1 MKKLVLKARVL
12 VMLYL
17 KWGWPLLLAD
27 AALAIWAGEPASAW
41 RAILN
46 DAAFAWV
53 LCAPVAPLSLL
64 LDRPRRERAMSRLC
78 GLREGDERER
88 LVTAEAARS
97 TLLLALSA
105 EVVLL
110 VLTMVSVH
118 LVWNPA
124 APKGAKH
131 GLLQVGMSFSSSRH
145 LDPFGA
151 APEPPSPAKTGDV
164 LEAGRSTMEF
174 GGYVLSPSVFPV
186 LALLILVQLAAF
198 KGFALSRYEG
208 IDV

>member
-1 MKKLVLKARVL
+1 MKKIALKGRNL

-17 KWGWPLLLAD
+17 KWGWPLLCAD
-27 AALAIWAGEPASAW
+27 AAFEIWAGAPTSLW
-41 RAILN
+41 RTMLN

-53 LCAPVAPLSLL
+53 LCAPAAPLTLL
-64 LDRPRRERAMSRLC
+64 LDRSRRERAMSRLC

-105 EVVLL
+105 EVIML
-110 VLTMVSVH
+110 VLTMVSVN

-131 GLLQVGMSFSSSRH
+131 GLLQVGMSFSSARH

-151 APEPPSPAKTGDV
+151 AAGPQSMLKVGDT
-164 LEAGRSTMEF
+164 LEAGRSAMEF
-174 GGYVLSPSVFPV
+174 GGYVLSPSAFPI

-198 KGFALSRYEG
+198 KGFALRQYEG

>member
-1 MKKLVLKARVL
+1 MKKIVLKARDL

-27 AALAIWAGEPASAW
+27 AALAIWAGEPAATW
-41 RAILN
+41 RAVLN
-46 DAAFAWV
+46 NAAFAWV
-53 LCAPVAPLSLL
+53 LCAPAAPLSLL

-88 LVTAEAARS
+88 LVTAEAARA
-97 TLLLALSA
+97 TLLLGLSA
-105 EVVLL
+105 EVVML
-110 VLTMVSVH
+110 VLTLVNVH

-124 APKGAKH
+124 VPKGAKH
-131 GLLQVGMSFSSSRH
+131 GLLQVGMSFSPSRH

-151 APEPPSPAKTGDV
+151 ASEQSTTKVIDAPEA
-164 LEAGRSTMEF
+164 ARSTMEF
-174 GGYVLSPSVFPV
+174 GGYVLSPSAFPV

-198 KGFALSRYEG
+198 KLFALRRYEG
-208 IDV
+208 ADA